1 MCVHVRVLPREPG
14 SLHRWVNHGPIR
26 CKMNCSKEALLDELT
41 DFANQKPAEIPSV
54 LDEYLS
60 HIAKT
65 GDTLFPWHKV
75 KPLLCRKLELV
86 MNEFHKVS
94 PTDDLPALPN
104 VEAFKYEEMKE
115 KVLEAVNCFNSA
127 PFTIQR
133 LCELVVDPRKHYKRT
148 DKFMRGVEKNVLVVS
163 TIEPRS
169 VALLQQA
176 NAAAVPMVNG
186 IPGAE
191 DGGINGH
198 FADTTEDSLNRLDGE
213 NGHCEDEGICAD
225 DPGTNVEVASS
236 AADDASLG
244 EAPQPVAEEV
254 VEEQELEPSVTA
266 EQTNTES
273 SSECEKEE
281 ETESST
287 PVEQEAEVE
296 KEAQPE
302 PAEEVTV
309 EAPAESSESAPS
321 TNEEETVTPTEEPEK
336 ETPSESTD
344 DKDSTD
350 DKEVTKEVA
359 EASSESG
366 TEDVSG
372 TQEEPAADVAAK
384 EPSAST
390 EEHSEADALPLDAS
404 EPKQTETLTEV
415 KDSSAE
421 AECCDSS
428 ISEMPDTEE
437 ELKEPPLKK
446 FHAEPETRTE
456 DQEIEE
462 QEQPSSTS
470 VSMDDSVEEEAMES
484 SKADAS
490 PVEDGQAEAMDT
502 TADSSAQK
510 DSPIEEEE
518 ELAASPDESAMD
530 QD

>member
-1 MCVHVRVLPREPG
+1 
-14 SLHRWVNHGPIR
+14 
-26 CKMNCSKEALLDELT
+26 MNCSKEALLDELT

-54 LDEYLS
+54 LDEYLC

-65 GDTLFPWHKV
+65 GDTLFSWHKL
-75 KPLLCRKLELV
+75 KPLLCRKLEVV

-133 LCELVVDPRKHYKRT
+133 LCELVVDPKKHYKRT
-148 DKFMRGVEKNVLVVS
+148 DKFMRGLEKNVLVVS

-169 VALLQQA
+169 LAALQQA
-176 NAAAVPMVNG
+176 NTAAVPMVNG

-198 FADTTEDSLNRLDGE
+198 FADTAEDSLNRLDGE

-225 DPGTNVEVASS
+225 DPGTNVEVPSS

-244 EAPQPVAEEV
+244 EAPQPVTEEV
-254 VEEQELEPSVTA
+254 VEEQELEPSVAT
-266 EQTNTES
+266 EQTDAEP

-281 ETESST
+281 EAETST
-287 PVEQEAEVE
+287 VVEQEVKVD
-296 KEAQPE
+296 KEALPQV
-302 PAEEVTV
+302 AEEVAV
-309 EAPAESSESAPS
+309 ETPAESSECAPPS
-321 TNEEETVTPTEEPEK
+321 NDEETATHTEEPEK
-336 ETPSESTD
+336 EAPTEESIV
-344 DKDSTD
+344 DKDAAE
-350 DKEVTKEVA
+350 EVT
-359 EASSESG
+359 EASSESVA
-366 TEDVSG
+366 EDVSG
-372 TQEEPAADVAAK
+372 TQEEPSSETAAE
-384 EPSAST
+384 EPSVPA
-390 EEHSEADALPLDAS
+390 EEHSEADALPLDTS
-404 EPKQTETLTEV
+404 EPKAAETSNEV
-415 KDSSAE
+415 QE
-421 AECCDSS
+421 ASVEVDCCDSS
-428 ISEMPDTEE
+428 ISEMPENEE
-437 ELKEPPLKK
+437 ELKEPPRKK
-446 FHAEPETRTE
+446 FHPETEVRTE

-470 VSMDDSVEEEAMES
+470 VSMDDTVEEEAMES
-484 SKADAS
+484 SKADSS

-510 DSPIEEEE
+510 DSPIEEEP
-518 ELAASPDESAMD
+518 AASPDESAMD

>member
-1 MCVHVRVLPREPG
+1 
-14 SLHRWVNHGPIR
+14 
-26 CKMNCSKEALLDELT
+26 MNCSKEALLDELT

-54 LDEYLS
+54 LDEYLC

-65 GDTLFPWHKV
+65 GDTLFSWHKL

-148 DKFMRGVEKNVLVVS
+148 DKFMRGLEKNVLVVS

-169 VALLQQA
+169 LVALQQA
-176 NAAAVPMVNG
+176 NAAAMPMVNG

-198 FADTTEDSLNRLDGE
+198 FGDTTEDSLNRLDGE

-225 DPGTNVEVASS
+225 DPGTNVEVPSS

-244 EAPQPVAEEV
+244 EAPQPVTEEV
-254 VEEQELEPSVTA
+254 VEEQEVEASAVT
-266 EQTNTES
+266 EQTTTES
-273 SSECEKEE
+273 SSKCEKEE
-281 ETESST
+281 EAEPSA
-287 PVEQEAEVE
+287 PGEQEAEVD
-296 KEAQPE
+296 KEEQPQA
-302 PAEEVTV
+302 AEEVAV
-309 EAPAESSESAPS
+309 ETPAESSECVLPS
-321 TNEEETVTPTEEPEK
+321 NDEESVTQAEEEPEK
-336 ETPSESTD
+336 ETPAEESVV
-344 DKDSTD
+344 DKDAT
-350 DKEVTKEVA
+350 EEVA

-366 TEDVSG
+366 AEDVSG
-372 TQEEPAADVAAK
+372 TREEPSSEPAAEELSVPA
-384 EPSAST
+384 

-404 EPKQTETLTEV
+404 EPKPTET
-415 KDSSAE
+415 SNE
-421 AECCDSS
+421 AEEASVEADCCDSS
-428 ISEMPDTEE
+428 ISEMPENE
-437 ELKEPPLKK
+437 ELKEPPRKK
-446 FHAEPETRTE
+446 FHPEPETRTE

-470 VSMDDSVEEEAMES
+470 VSMDDTVEEEAMES
-484 SKADAS
+484 SKPDGS
-490 PVEDGQAEAMDT
+490 PVEDSQAEAMDT

-510 DSPIEEEE
+510 DSPIEEE
-518 ELAASPDESAMD
+518 LAASPDESAMD

>member
-1 MCVHVRVLPREPG
+1 
-14 SLHRWVNHGPIR
+14 
-26 CKMNCSKEALLDELT
+26 MNCSKEALLDELT

-54 LDEYLS
+54 LDEYLC

-65 GDTLFPWHKV
+65 GDTLFSWHKL

-148 DKFMRGVEKNVLVVS
+148 DKFMRGLEKNVLVVS

-169 VALLQQA
+169 LVALQQA
-176 NAAAVPMVNG
+176 NAAAMPMVNG

-198 FADTTEDSLNRLDGE
+198 FGDTTEDSLNRLDGE

-225 DPGTNVEVASS
+225 DPG
-236 AADDASLG
+236 
-244 EAPQPVAEEV
+244 EAPQPVTEEV
-254 VEEQELEPSVTA
+254 VEEQEVEASAVT
-266 EQTNTES
+266 EQTTTES
-273 SSECEKEE
+273 SSKCEKEE
-281 ETESST
+281 EAEPSA
-287 PVEQEAEVE
+287 PGEQEAEVD
-296 KEAQPE
+296 KEEQPQA
-302 PAEEVTV
+302 AEEVAV
-309 EAPAESSESAPS
+309 ETPAESSECVLPS
-321 TNEEETVTPTEEPEK
+321 NDEESVTQAEEEPEK
-336 ETPSESTD
+336 ETPAEESVV
-344 DKDSTD
+344 DKDAT
-350 DKEVTKEVA
+350 EEVA

-366 TEDVSG
+366 AEDVSG
-372 TQEEPAADVAAK
+372 TREEPSSEPAAEELSVPA
-384 EPSAST
+384 

-404 EPKQTETLTEV
+404 EPKPTET
-415 KDSSAE
+415 SNE
-421 AECCDSS
+421 AEEASVEADCCDSS
-428 ISEMPDTEE
+428 ISEMPENE
-437 ELKEPPLKK
+437 ELKEPPRKK
-446 FHAEPETRTE
+446 FHPEPETRTE

-470 VSMDDSVEEEAMES
+470 VSMDDTVEEEAMES
-484 SKADAS
+484 SKPDGS
-490 PVEDGQAEAMDT
+490 PVEDSQAEAMDT

-510 DSPIEEEE
+510 DSPIEEE
-518 ELAASPDESAMD
+518 LAASPDESAMD

>member
-1 MCVHVRVLPREPG
+1 
-14 SLHRWVNHGPIR
+14 
-26 CKMNCSKEALLDELT
+26 MNCSKEALLDELT

-54 LDEYLS
+54 LDEYLC

-65 GDTLFPWHKV
+65 GDTLFSWHKL

-104 VEAFKYEEMKE
+104 VEVFKYEEMKE

-148 DKFMRGVEKNVLVVS
+148 DKFMRGLEKNVLVVS

-169 VALLQQA
+169 LVALQQA
-176 NAAAVPMVNG
+176 NAATVPMVNG

-225 DPGTNVEVASS
+225 DPGTNVEVPSS

-244 EAPQPVAEEV
+244 EAPQPVTEEV
-254 VEEQELEPSVTA
+254 VEEQEVEPSVA
-266 EQTNTES
+266 SEQTTAES

-281 ETESST
+281 EAEPST
-287 PVEQEAEVE
+287 PGEQEAEVD
-296 KEAQPE
+296 KEEQPQA
-302 PAEEVTV
+302 AEEVAV
-309 EAPAESSESAPS
+309 ETPAESSECVPPS
-321 TNEEETVTPTEEPEK
+321 NDEESVTQAEEEPEK
-336 ETPSESTD
+336 ETPAEESVV
-344 DKDSTD
+344 DKDAT
-350 DKEVTKEVA
+350 EEVA
-359 EASSESG
+359 EASSEHG
-366 TEDVSG
+366 AEDVSG
-372 TQEEPAADVAAK
+372 TREEPSS
-384 EPSAST
+384 EPASEESSVPA

-404 EPKQTETLTEV
+404 KPKPAET
-415 KDSSAE
+415 SNE
-421 AECCDSS
+421 AEEASVEADCCDSS
-428 ISEMPDTEE
+428 ISEMPENEE
-437 ELKEPPLKK
+437 ELKEPPRKK
-446 FHAEPETRTE
+446 FHPEPETRTE

-470 VSMDDSVEEEAMES
+470 VSMDDTVEEEAMES
-484 SKADAS
+484 SKLDGS

-510 DSPIEEEE
+510 DSPIEEE
-518 ELAASPDESAMD
+518 LAASPDESAMD

>member
-1 MCVHVRVLPREPG
+1 
-14 SLHRWVNHGPIR
+14 
-26 CKMNCSKEALLDELT
+26 MNGSKEALLDELT

-54 LDEYLS
+54 LDEYLC

-65 GDTLFPWHKV
+65 GDTLFSWHKL

-104 VEAFKYEEMKE
+104 VEVFKYEEMKE

-148 DKFMRGVEKNVLVVS
+148 DKFMRGIEKNVLVVS

-169 VALLQQA
+169 LVALQQA
-176 NAAAVPMVNG
+176 NTAAVPMVNG

-225 DPGTNVEVASS
+225 DPGTNVEVPSS

-244 EAPQPVAEEV
+244 EAPQPVTEEV
-254 VEEQELEPSVTA
+254 VEEQELEPSVATEQATA
-266 EQTNTES
+266 ES

-281 ETESST
+281 EAETST
-287 PVEQEAEVE
+287 AVEEEVE
-296 KEAQPE
+296 VDKGAQPQA
-302 PAEEVTV
+302 AEEVVV
-309 EAPAESSESAPS
+309 ETPAESSECAPPS
-321 TNEEETVTPTEEPEK
+321 NDEKTVTHAEEPEK
-336 ETPSESTD
+336 EAPAEESVV
-344 DKDSTD
+344 DKDAAE
-350 DKEVTKEVA
+350 EVAEEAA

-366 TEDVSG
+366 AEDLSG
-372 TQEEPAADVAAK
+372 TQEEPSSEPAAE
-384 EPSAST
+384 EPSVPA

-404 EPKQTETLTEV
+404 EPKPEETSNEV
-415 KDSSAE
+415 KEVTAE
-421 AECCDSS
+421 ADCCDSS
-428 ISEMPDTEE
+428 ISEMPENEE
-437 ELKEPPLKK
+437 ELKEPPRKK
-446 FHAEPETRTE
+446 FHPEPEARTE

-470 VSMDDSVEEEAMES
+470 VSMDDTVEEEAMES
-484 SKADAS
+484 SKADTS

-510 DSPIEEEE
+510 DSPIEEE
-518 ELAASPDESAMD
+518 LVASPDESAMD

>member
-1 MCVHVRVLPREPG
+1 
-14 SLHRWVNHGPIR
+14 
-26 CKMNCSKEALLDELT
+26 MNGSKEALLDELT

-54 LDEYLS
+54 LDEYLC

-65 GDTLFPWHKV
+65 GDTLFSWHKL

-104 VEAFKYEEMKE
+104 VEVFKYEEMKE

-148 DKFMRGVEKNVLVVS
+148 DKFMRGIEKNVLVVS

-169 VALLQQA
+169 LVALQQA
-176 NAAAVPMVNG
+176 NTAAVPMVNG
-186 IPGAE
+186 IPG
-191 DGGINGH
+191 
-198 FADTTEDSLNRLDGE
+198 
-213 NGHCEDEGICAD
+213 
-225 DPGTNVEVASS
+225 TNVEVPSS

-244 EAPQPVAEEV
+244 EAPQPVTEEV
-254 VEEQELEPSVTA
+254 VEEQELEPSVATEQATA
-266 EQTNTES
+266 ES

-281 ETESST
+281 EAETST
-287 PVEQEAEVE
+287 AVEEEVE
-296 KEAQPE
+296 VDKGAQPQA
-302 PAEEVTV
+302 AEEVVV
-309 EAPAESSESAPS
+309 ETPAESSECAPPS
-321 TNEEETVTPTEEPEK
+321 NDEKTVTHAEEPEK
-336 ETPSESTD
+336 EAPAEESVV
-344 DKDSTD
+344 DKDAAE
-350 DKEVTKEVA
+350 EVAEEAA

-366 TEDVSG
+366 AEDVSG
-372 TQEEPAADVAAK
+372 TQEEPSSEPAAE
-384 EPSAST
+384 EPSVPA

-404 EPKQTETLTEV
+404 EPKPEETSNEV
-415 KDSSAE
+415 QEVTAE
-421 AECCDSS
+421 ADCCDSS
-428 ISEMPDTEE
+428 ISEMPENEE
-437 ELKEPPLKK
+437 ELKEPPRKK
-446 FHAEPETRTE
+446 FHPEPEARTE

-470 VSMDDSVEEEAMES
+470 VSMDDTVEEEAMES

-510 DSPIEEEE
+510 DSPIEEE
-518 ELAASPDESAMD
+518 LVASPDESAMD